1 MQRGNG
7 AVLGKQNTP
16 TTSVATGVWA
26 LNEVQRAVLNGTWPS
41 AAVSDPYFENVTMLL
56 HGDGT
61 NGAQNNTFL
70 DSSTNNFTITRN
82 GNTTQ
87 GTFAPYGS
95 NWSNYCTSS
104 SGFLSVAASAN
115 LASNTG
121 SFTLEFWYNSTA
133 TGNGRPLGNNTG
145 NSFGTNNWVF
155 AANDPSLGVG
165 KLGFYVFNY
174 GAYIGSSTSSTVA
187 SDGQWHHIVLV
198 RSGNTWAMFIDG
210 VRQGSAVTSSVSF
223 NGTSSAF
230 NIGWSNVSGDV
241 TGFSGYLSNVRFVN
255 GTAVY
260 DPTQTTLTVPTGPL
274 TAITNTALLTA
285 QSNRFIDNSTNA
297 YAITV
302 NGSPSIQRFSPFNPT
317 APYAAGT
324 DGGSGYF
331 DGTGDYL
338 GLQDSNSAYDLGA
351 GTPFTVECWF
361 YSTQSLSTTTAYN
374 LIQRGGGTDGWSTSS
389 GIQFALYTYGGQIEW
404 DFNTSGSPTT
414 VVSTA
419 GVVANTWYHVA
430 VSYNGTTTALFLN
443 GSRQATTTASYTFP
457 TTRNIA
463 RIGTKSAGTTPAW
476 QGYISDMRVVN
487 GTAIYDPTQT
497 TLTVPT
503 APLTAVTNTK
513 LLTNFTN
520 AGIIDNAEMNNLE
533 TVGNAQISTSVK
545 KFGTG
550 SLSFDGTGDWLIGP
564 NSKGLYIGSGNFT
577 IEGWVYLNAIGTQYA
592 VVSQFN
598 ANGTGP
604 GWTLYIKS
612 NNVLEFYGGSGTV
625 TVTGTTALTA
635 TTWTHF
641 AVVRNGSTITIYV
654 NGTAG
659 GTATNS
665 SFSDDTS
672 ALVYVGGR
680 ADTSS
685 VALNGYIDDL
695 RITKGYARYTANFTA
710 PTAPFPDF

>member
-7 AVLGKQNTP
+7 AVIGKLNTP
-16 TTSVATGVWA
+16 TASVATGVWA
-26 LNEVQRAVLNGTWPS
+26 LNEVQRAVLNGTWPAG
-41 AAVSDPYFENVTMLL
+41 AAPDPYFENVTMLL

-174 GAYIGSSTSSTVA
+174 GAYIASSTSSTVA

-230 NIGWSNVSGDV
+230 NIGWSNVSGDA

-297 YAITV
+297 FVITV
-302 NGSPSIQRFSPFNPT
+302 NGSPSVQRFSPFNPT

-331 DGTGDYL
+331 DGTGDWLSLSSATAL
-338 GLQDSNSAYDLGA
+338 GLSTGD
-351 GTPFTVECWF
+351 FTVEAYVYVFAFSAIQAIFDGRSSFSASPWALSIS
-361 YSTQSLSTTTAYN
+361 STGLARSYDGTVRTGGQ
-374 LIQRGGGTDGWSTSS
+374 LIANAWNHVAWVRSGGTNTVYVNGAVGHSWTNGGDFGSS
-389 GIQFALYTYGGQIEW
+389 
-404 DFNTSGSPTT
+404 SPLLVGRTFPT
-414 VVSTA
+414 DTD
-419 GVVANTWYHVA
+419 
-430 VSYNGTTTALFLN
+430 FLN
-443 GSRQATTTASYTFP
+443 GYIASGRIVKGTAVYTTTFTPP
-457 TTRNIA
+457 T
-463 RIGTKSAGTTPAW
+463 S
-476 QGYISDMRVVN
+476 
-487 GTAIYDPTQT
+487 
-497 TLTVPT
+497 
-503 APLTAVTNTK
+503 PLTAITNTS
-513 LLTNFTN
+513 LLLNFTN
-520 AGIIDNAEMNNLE
+520 AGILDNAEMNNLE
-533 TVGNAQISTSVK
+533 TVGNAQISTAQSK
-545 KFGTG
+545 FGGASMLFDGSGDRLYGPSNQNFNFGTG
-550 SLSFDGTGDWLIGP
+550 DFTIEFWVNPISQGGHGSSNNDCLIDFRPGSNGVYGTLYIFSNGTGVYWYVNSANRITGGAISNSVWTHIALCRASGSTRLFLNGTQSGSTYTDSNNYLVSPIMIGEFNDGTGG
-564 NSKGLYIGSGNFT
+564 GNF
-577 IEGWVYLNAIGTQYA
+577 
-592 VVSQFN
+592 
-598 ANGTGP
+598 
-604 GWTLYIKS
+604 
-612 NNVLEFYGGSGTV
+612 
-625 TVTGTTALTA
+625 
-635 TTWTHF
+635 
-641 AVVRNGSTITIYV
+641 
-654 NGTAG
+654 
-659 GTATNS
+659 
-665 SFSDDTS
+665 
-672 ALVYVGGR
+672 
-680 ADTSS
+680 
-685 VALNGYIDDL
+685 NGYIDDL
-695 RITKGYARYTANFTA
+695 RITKGYARYTANFTP